1 MDGRIP
7 ILSRL
12 LILLILVI
20 FSVNTY
26 SDRDYNPGDVVFISL
41 NENERLVNFYYNK
54 NLATKILKDN
64 KPYLLFGVPY
74 YTKEGKNEFIFNSE
88 NITKRVT
95 LNILRKK
102 YPIQKIEIKKF
113 KTKTEDEYKRIAKE
127 REQMIKAKK
136 QTYNKFP
143 DYKFS
148 MPAVGPTSGIYGTVR
163 YYNGK
168 KGSYHNGYD
177 IAADLGTPVY
187 APSSGKVMLTGNY
200 YFNGK
205 FIMINHGNNLISLF
219 LHLDE
224 IAVKN
229 DDIVDKG
236 QILGAIGST
245 GLSTGPHLHWSVML
259 NNSYIDP
266 LKLINN

>member
-1 MDGRIP
+1 MHGRIP

-12 LILLILVI
+12 LILSLLFI

-26 SDRDYNPGDVVFISL
+26 SDTDYNPGDVVFISL
-41 NENERLVNFYYNK
+41 NENESSMNFYFNK
-54 NLATKILKDN
+54 NLTTKILKDN
-64 KPYLLFGVPY
+64 RAYLLFGIPY
-74 YTKEGKNEFIFNSE
+74 YTKEGKNEFIFKSE
-88 NITKRVT
+88 KIIKKVS

-113 KTKTEDEYKRIAKE
+113 KTKTEDEYKRIANE
-127 REQMIKAKK
+127 RALMIKAKK

-143 DYKFS
+143 DYMFT
-148 MPAVGPTSGIYGTVR
+148 MPAVGPTSGTYGTIR

-168 KGSYHNGYD
+168 KGNYHNGHD
-177 IAADLGTPVY
+177 IAAEIGTPVY
-187 APSSGKVMLTGNY
+187 APSSGVVMLTGNFY
-200 YFNGK
+200 YNGK
-205 FIMINHGNNLISLF
+205 FIMVNHGNNLISIF

-224 IAVKN
+224 IAVKK
-229 DDIVDKG
+229 DDILEKG
-236 QILGAIGST
+236 QVIGAIGST

-266 LKLINN
+266 LNLIDN

>member
-1 MDGRIP
+1 MHGRIP

-12 LILLILVI
+12 LILSLLFI

-26 SDRDYNPGDVVFISL
+26 SDTDYNPGDVVFISL
-41 NENERLVNFYYNK
+41 NENESSMNFYFNK
-54 NLATKILKDN
+54 NLTTKILKDN
-64 KPYLLFGVPY
+64 RAYLLFGIPY
-74 YTKEGKNEFIFNSE
+74 YTKEGKNEFIFKSE
-88 NITKRVT
+88 KIIKKVS

-113 KTKTEDEYKRIAKE
+113 KTKTEDEYKRIANE
-127 REQMIKAKK
+127 RALMIKAKK

-143 DYKFS
+143 DYMFI
-148 MPAVGPTSGIYGTVR
+148 MPAVGPTSGTYGTIR

-168 KGSYHNGYD
+168 KGNYHNGHD
-177 IAADLGTPVY
+177 IAAEIGTPVY
-187 APSSGKVMLTGNY
+187 APSSGVVMLTGNFY
-200 YFNGK
+200 YNGK
-205 FIMINHGNNLISLF
+205 FIMVNHGNNLISIF

-224 IAVKN
+224 IAVKK
-229 DDIVDKG
+229 DDILEKG
-236 QILGAIGST
+236 QVIGAIGST

-266 LKLINN
+266 LKLIDN

>member
-1 MDGRIP
+1 MDGRIT

-12 LILLILVI
+12 LILPLLFI

-26 SDRDYNPGDVVFISL
+26 SDTDYNPGDVVFISL
-41 NENERLVNFYYNK
+41 NENESSMNFYHNK
-54 NLATKILKDN
+54 NLTTKVLKDN
-64 KPYLLFGVPY
+64 RPYLLFGIPY
-74 YTKEGKNEFIFNSE
+74 YTKEGKNEFTFKSE
-88 NITKRVT
+88 NILKKVT

-127 REQMIKAKK
+127 RASIAKAKK

-143 DYKFS
+143 DYMFN

-177 IAADLGTPVY
+177 IAADLGAPVY

-200 YFNGK
+200 YYNGK
-205 FIMINHGNNLISLF
+205 FIMINHGNNLISIF

-224 IAVKN
+224 IAVNK
-229 DDIVDKG
+229 DDIVEKD
-236 QILGAIGST
+236 QIIGAIGST

-266 LKLINN
+266 LKLIDN

>member
-1 MDGRIP
+1 MDGRIT

-12 LILLILVI
+12 LILPLLFI

-26 SDRDYNPGDVVFISL
+26 SDTDYNPGDVVFISL
-41 NENERLVNFYYNK
+41 SENESSMNFYHNR
-54 NLATKILKDN
+54 NLTTKVLKDN
-64 KPYLLFGVPY
+64 RPYLLFGIPY
-74 YTKEGKNEFIFNSE
+74 YTKEGKNEFIFKSE
-88 NITKRVT
+88 NILKKVT

-113 KTKTEDEYKRIAKE
+113 KTKTEDEYKRIANE
-127 REQMIKAKK
+127 RALMIKAKK

-143 DYKFS
+143 DYMFT
-148 MPAVGPTSGIYGTVR
+148 MPAVGPTSGTYGTIR

-168 KGSYHNGYD
+168 KGNYHNGHD
-177 IAADLGTPVY
+177 IAAEIGTPVY
-187 APSSGKVMLTGNY
+187 APSSGVVMLTGNFY
-200 YFNGK
+200 YNGK
-205 FIMINHGNNLISLF
+205 FIMVNHGNNLISIF

-224 IAVKN
+224 IAVKK
-229 DDIVDKG
+229 DDILEKG
-236 QILGAIGST
+236 QVIGAIGST

-266 LKLINN
+266 LKLIDN

>member
-26 SDRDYNPGDVVFISL
+26 SDTDYNPGDVVFISL

-54 NLATKILKDN
+54 NLTTKILKDN

-74 YTKEGKNEFIFNSE
+74 YTKEGKNEFIFNSK

-177 IAADLGTPVY
+177 IAADSGTPVY